1 MPLFFKEKFGLSIAV
16 IAIILTIHR
25 FSLGIP
31 MFFIGDFIKGNLKL
45 IYIITLA
52 IEGLMITLGG
62 IIPNV
67 LVATIVWLTHDL
79 IGAAFWSPIQQTL
92 MQQYSRENRRA
103 EDISIVTGLQHW
115 AQFSVPLLAGWLSGI
130 SISLPFIVSG
140 IITMLASL
148 ILFKL

>member
-1 MPLFFKEKFGLSIAV
+1 M
-16 IAIILTIHR
+16 
-25 FSLGIP
+25 
-31 MFFIGDFIKGNLKL
+31 KL

-115 AQFSVPLLAGWLSGI
+115 AQFSVHFWQDGFRVFQLACHL
-130 SISLPFIVSG
+130 
-140 IITMLASL
+140 
-148 ILFKL
+148 